1 MIYFK
6 IDVME
11 ELKKKG
17 YTTYR
22 IRQEKTFG
30 SQTLKEIKEGRVQGM
45 KTLNTI
51 CAILGKQP
59 GSIIGF
65 EPREDDLG

>member
-6 IDVME
+6 IDVLE

-17 YTTYR
+17 YTTYK
-22 IRQEKTFG
+22 IRQENVFG
-30 SQTLKEIKEGRVQGM
+30 SRTVTELREGKVTGM